1 MDCRPLRCEGY
12 RILRHLKTLQT
23 PKTKSHKTT
32 ETRENL
38 QGKLKTRGYGR
49 PLLDTFMRLMRH
61 SVHCGGCSKCR
72 IHWLNRIGANKA
84 RECRTRLGRAATS
97 SWDHPSSCDW
107 WKHLLLQAE
116 YVVPAFQYPNWQ
128 TGSVFLHMIENIW
141 KAMSVN
147 CGISVNWMNSGGLK
161 RPFSGEVYQPE
172 QPSQTKSKSS
182 IVGHMHPKKDS
193 TEREVFQ
200 KMHQKNAVS
209 YSENPRKRG
218 HAHAWSIG
226 KLGWLPNA
234 TLDLEYCLQCAP
246 VSIDQLWPEYPNPG
260 VYGHFAHDVVRCS
273 GLASDRNKKQKI
285 MSILPTTVQHDMFAC
300 LSVHVQFVQFSRL
313 QPRCRVKATARHL

>member
-1 MDCRPLRCEGY
+1 MDCRPLRREGY
-12 RILRHLKTLQT
+12 KILRHLKTLQA
-23 PKTKSHKTT
+23 PKTKSTKSHKTT
-32 ETRENL
+32 ESLENL
-38 QGKLKTRGYGR
+38 QGKLKTRAYGR

-61 SVHCGGCSKCR
+61 SVHFSGCSKCR

-84 RECRTRLGRAATS
+84 RECRLGRAATS

-161 RPFSGEVYQPE
+161 GPFSGEVYQPE

-200 KMHQKNAVS
+200 KMHPKNAVS

-218 HAHAWSIG
+218 HAHAWSR

-260 VYGHFAHDVVRCS
+260 VYGHFAHDVPCRR
-273 GLASDRNKKQKI
+273 LIETRHKKLCRSCQPQSS
-285 MSILPTTVQHDMFAC
+285 MTWHDMFVVCRCISAC
-300 LSVHVQFVQFSRL
+300 LLFL
-313 QPRCRVKATARHL
+313 